1 MLLNNQHTANCF
13 TVIYDC
19 ITVEWEM
26 QHEYY
31 RSRIIL
37 RIDIHLVILN
47 AGNHP
52 RHLGG
57 TILHSVIL
65 RGAKWSRRI

>member
-1 MLLNNQHTANCF
+1 
-13 TVIYDC
+13 
-19 ITVEWEM
+19 M

-65 RGAKWSRRI
+65 RGAKRQSQDLTQ